1 MIASVDRPEI
11 SAPSSLIDPVIQQ
24 GTLLV
29 TQPSSVD
36 FPAPFDPRR
45 ETICPRSTVSVTSAS
60 AATAPYF
67 ADRPVISSMPGLVAQ
82 IGLDHLRSAPDLS
95 RRSFADLL
103 AMVEHDDAVADRQY
117 HPHVVLDQQHRDTLA
132 IAQMPHRFGD
142 PSAFLRVHPSRWF
155 IEQQQ
160 FGAPG
165 ERARELNRFLQA
177 VGQAGYRHIR
187 GLRK

>member
-11 SAPSSLIDPVIQQ
+11 SAPSSLIDPVMRQ

-45 ETICPRSTVSVTSAS
+45 ETICPRSTMSETSAS

-67 ADRPVISSMPGLVAQ
+67 ADRPEISSMRGLITQV
-82 IGLDHLRSAPDLS
+82 GFDHRGSTPDLG

-103 AMVEHDDAVADRQY
+103 AVVEHDDAVAHRHD
-117 HPHVVLDQQHRDTLA
+117 HTHIVLDQQHRDAVA

-142 PSAFLRVHPSRWF
+142 PSAFLRVHPSR
-155 IEQQQ
+155 
-160 FGAPG
+160 G
-165 ERARELNRFLQA
+165 
-177 VGQAGYRHIR
+177 
-187 GLRK
+187 